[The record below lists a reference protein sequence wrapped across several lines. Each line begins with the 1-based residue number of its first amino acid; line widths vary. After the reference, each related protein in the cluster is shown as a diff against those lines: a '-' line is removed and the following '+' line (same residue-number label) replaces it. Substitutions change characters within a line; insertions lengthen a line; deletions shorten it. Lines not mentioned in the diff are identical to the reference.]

1 MTEFSAFILDD
12 DEFILRALQ
21 RTLKRLVPHWQLH
34 FFQTSLDLLHH
45 LQSVPS
51 LHLVISDRMMP
62 DCLGE
67 EVLAAVQ
74 QQRPS
79 AIRCLL
85 TADTSAEIVI
95 QDCNF
100 IHHFLAKPFTEAD
113 LIRVFHS
120 VEHLE
125 SLPLSPALRQHLGHL
140 SHLPILPALFFDL
153 QSLCRSSDVTA
164 VQLAEKASQDP
175 VLAGRLL
182 QLANSPFMGYSR
194 QTLELDEAVMRLGFD
209 LILSIAIMLYAQ
221 HQLQSALDEQ
231 SHQQLISQCWQ
242 RAGLCQHIAHSAG
255 FMKELQDK
263 AYMLGLLSGLGELVL
278 AVSPEL
284 KHQSTQPELTASIT
298 AYLLTLWG
306 FDATLRHALMQ
317 QSTQLNLLQEADLL
331 QFCLRSANAC
341 TARQKAGLQAD
352 IAMFDIPDHTPERLR
367 KTLLTL
373 WQQAEQM
380 QLPDLGAF

>member
-1 MTEFSAFILDD
+1 MTEFNAFILDD

-45 LQSVPS
+45 LQSAPS

-62 DCLGE
+62 DCFGE

-74 QQRPS
+74 QQRPD

-113 LIRVFHS
+113 LIRVFQS

-125 SLPLSPALRQHLGHL
+125 SLPLSKELRRHLGHL

-153 QSLCRSSDVTA
+153 QRLCRSNDATA

-209 LILSIAIMLYAQ
+209 LVLSIAIMLYAQ

-231 SHQQLISQCWQ
+231 SHQRLISQCWQ
-242 RAGLCQHIAHSAG
+242 RAGLCQHIAHAAG

-263 AYMLGLLSGLGELVL
+263 LYMLGLLSGLGELVL

-284 KHQSTQPELTASIT
+284 THESTTPGLTASIT

-306 FDATLRHALMQ
+306 FDATLRHALMLQ
-317 QSTQLNLLQEADLL
+317 NNQLNLLQEADLL
-331 QFCLRSANAC
+331 QFCLRCANAF
-341 TARQKAGLQAD
+341 TARQEAGAQTD
-352 IAMFDIPDHTPERLR
+352 IAMFDIPAQTPERLR
-367 KTLLTL
+367 QTLLLL
-373 WQQAEQM
+373 WRQAEQS

>member
-1 MTEFSAFILDD
+1 MTEFNAFILDD

-21 RTLKRLVPHWQLH
+21 RTLKRLVPNWQLH
-34 FFQTSLDLLHH
+34 FFQTSFDLLHH
-45 LQSVPS
+45 LPTATA

-74 QQRPS
+74 QQRPD

-113 LIRVFHS
+113 LIRVFQS

-125 SLPLSPALRQHLGHL
+125 SLPLSAELRRHLGHL

-153 QSLCRSSDVTA
+153 QRLCRSSDATA

-209 LILSIAIMLYAQ
+209 LVLSIAIMLYAQ

-231 SHQQLISQCWQ
+231 SHQQLINQCWQ
-242 RAGLCQHIAHSAG
+242 RAGLCQHIAHAAG

-284 KHQSTQPELTASIT
+284 KHQSAPTELTASIT

-306 FDATLRHALMQ
+306 FDATLRHALML
-317 QSTQLNLLQEADLL
+317 QSPQLNLLQEADLL

-341 TARQKAGLQAD
+341 SARQLAGPQAEL
-352 IAMFDIPDHTPERLR
+352 AMFDLPNHTPERLR
-367 KTLLTL
+367 QTLQTL
-373 WQQAEQM
+373 WHQAEQA